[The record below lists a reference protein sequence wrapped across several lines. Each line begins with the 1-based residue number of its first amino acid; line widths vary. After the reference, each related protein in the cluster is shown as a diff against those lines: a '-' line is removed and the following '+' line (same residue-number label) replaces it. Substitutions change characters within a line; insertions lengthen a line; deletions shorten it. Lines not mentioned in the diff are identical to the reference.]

1 MSKALDSLK
10 AMCETCH
17 RNIQAQPSKGM
28 LPHKECP
35 WRHISN
41 DYCDEYE
48 LVRKNLM
55 VIEILQKKA
64 IGLFIPDSDFSNEHY
79 DLKLYI
85 NTLTKEERAL
95 IEEVLFHE

>member
-1 MSKALDSLK
+1 MSKTLEALK

-41 DYCDEYE
+41 DYCEEYE
-48 LVRKNLM
+48 VVRKNLM
-55 VIEILQKKA
+55 LLELLKKQGIALVI
-64 IGLFIPDSDFSNEHY
+64 PNNDFSKEHLTIEVY
-79 DLKLYI
+79 S
-85 NTLTKEERAL
+85 NTLTKKEWEAL
-95 IEEVLFHE
+95 KELFNAI